1 MSPRLIRL
9 MWAVASRL
17 PLPLAEVLGVLVA
30 CVCTLLPLRPVRRWE
45 ANVEATIGRPP
56 TTVERWRMLRWW
68 ARNNLWS
75 LSLARWSDEQ
85 VLRRV
90 IISDEHLQRLRDS
103 IAGPGLVLAL
113 PHMGSWDFAGA
124 WCARVGIRV
133 VSVAE
138 RLPSGLF
145 ELFRDARAGMGMEI
159 FPVDHPGLMG
169 DLAAAVRDKKM
180 VCLLADRD
188 LGGRGVAVDW
198 AGHQVTLPPGPALL
212 ALRTGADLRLTTTH
226 FEGGRVRL
234 RISEALP
241 NGRARDMAQATAD
254 GFVDAI
260 RSDPSNWLVLQ
271 RFFR

>member
-1 MSPRLIRL
+1 MSPRAVRL
-9 MWAVASRL
+9 LWAAASRL

-85 VLRRV
+85 VVRRV

-138 RLPSGLF
+138 RLPGGLF

-159 FPVDHPGLMG
+159 LPVDHPGLMTE
-169 DLAAAVRDKKM
+169 LASALRQRKA
-180 VCLLADRD
+180 VCLLSDRD
-188 LGGRGVAVDW
+188 LTRRGVAVTW
-198 AGHQVTLPPGPALL
+198 AGHPITMPPGPALL
-212 ALRTGADLRLTTTH
+212 ARRTGADLRITTTR

-234 RISEALP
+234 RISDP
-241 NGRARDMAQATAD
+241 IPHDNPQAMMTAVAD
-254 GFVDAI
+254 GFVDEVRA
-260 RSDPSNWLVLQ
+260 DPSNWLVLQ

>member
-1 MSPRLIRL
+1 MTPRTIRL
-9 MWAVASRL
+9 LWAVASRL
-17 PLPLAEVLGVLVA
+17 PLPLAEAIAVLVA
-30 CVCTLLPLRPVRRWE
+30 CLCLPLPLRPVRRWA

-56 TTVERWRMLRWW
+56 TTIERWRMLRWW

-159 FPVDHPGLMG
+159 FAVDHAGLMG
-169 DLAAAVRDKKM
+169 DLADAVRNKKM

-198 AGHQVTLPPGPALL
+198 AGHSTTVPPGPALL
-212 ALRTGADLRLTTTH
+212 ARRTGADLRVTTTH
-226 FEGGRVRL
+226 FEGRRVR
-234 RISEALP
+234 IVVSEP
-241 NGRARDMAQATAD
+241 MPDGRAQEMAQASAD

-260 RSDPSNWLVLQ
+260 RSDPANWLVLQ